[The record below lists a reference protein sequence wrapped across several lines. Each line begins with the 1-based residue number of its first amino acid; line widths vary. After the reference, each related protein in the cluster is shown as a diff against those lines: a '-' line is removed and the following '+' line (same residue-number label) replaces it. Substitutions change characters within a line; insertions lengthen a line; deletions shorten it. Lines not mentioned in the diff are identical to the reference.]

1 MSIEQG
7 CLAWGGRAVIPPN
20 LREKTLKDL
29 HEAHPGVSRMK
40 ALGRSYVWWPGMNRD
55 IEKPWFRLHIDY
67 ASPFQEKMLLIIV
80 DSFKM
85 VRSHPSE

>member
-29 HEAHPGVSRMK
+29 HEVHPGVSRMK

-67 ASPFQEKMLLIIV
+67 AGPFQEKMLLIIV